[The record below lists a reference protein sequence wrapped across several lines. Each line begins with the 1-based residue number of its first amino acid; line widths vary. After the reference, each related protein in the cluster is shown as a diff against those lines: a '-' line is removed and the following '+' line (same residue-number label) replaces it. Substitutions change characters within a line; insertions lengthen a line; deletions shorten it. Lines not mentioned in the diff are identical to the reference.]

1 MLLALAFG
9 ALALFL
15 AAIGIYGVLSYLIV
29 QRRREIGIRM
39 ALGSTQSRVVKL
51 VLGEGLVL
59 VGIGLVV
66 GVACAVAL
74 RTVVA
79 NEIYG
84 IGPMDPVVMAGVAAL
99 LGVAAL
105 AACALP
111 ARRAAQVDPAIVLT
125 GQ

>member
-1 MLLALAFG
+1 M
-9 ALALFL
+9 
-15 AAIGIYGVLSYLIV
+15 
-29 QRRREIGIRM
+29 
-39 ALGSTQSRVVKL
+39 KL

-59 VGIGLVV
+59 VGIGLAI

-74 RTVVA
+74 RTMVA

-84 IGPMDPVVMAGVAAL
+84 IGPMDPIVMAAVAAL
-99 LGVAAL
+99 LGIAAL
-105 AACALP
+105 SACALP